1 MSAELKEYVTLFMYI
16 CTMVLMKQNVS
27 IKYVEHFQTNSQ
39 RMDKF
44 NFGYSTNNIPIA
56 TER

>member
-1 MSAELKEYVTLFMYI
+1 
-16 CTMVLMKQNVS
+16 MVLMKQNVS